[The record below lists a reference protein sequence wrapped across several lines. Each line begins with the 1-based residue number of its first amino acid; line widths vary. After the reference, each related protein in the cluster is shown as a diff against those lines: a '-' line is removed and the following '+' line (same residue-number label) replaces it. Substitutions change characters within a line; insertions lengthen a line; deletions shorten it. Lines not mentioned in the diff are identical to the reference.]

1 MATIK
6 EIRDYISKAES
17 VGVVVSRLY
26 KPLWRQIRLVSADN
40 KKVATIDLD
49 NDRLR
54 IDVLCKIQGHC
65 IGRKYIMLTPSQVNK
80 IADYLDKTYWPEL
93 HGA

>member
-6 EIRDYISKAES
+6 EIRDSISKAEAIGS
-17 VGVVVSRLY
+17 VVSRLY
-26 KPLWRQIRLVSADN
+26 KPLWRQVRIVSADN

-54 IDVLCKIQGHC
+54 IDVFCKIQGRC
-65 IGRKYIMLTPSQVNK
+65 IGDKYIMLTPSQVNK
-80 IADYLDKTYWPEL
+80 IADYLDKTYWPEVY
-93 HGA
+93 

>member
-17 VGVVVSRLY
+17 IGTVVSRLY
-26 KPLWRQIRLVSADN
+26 KAGWRQVRIVSEDN

-49 NDRLR
+49 NDRLK
-54 IDVLCKIQGHC
+54 IDVFCKIQGRC
-65 IGRKYIMLTPSQVNK
+65 IGDRYIVLTPSQVNK
-80 IADYLDKTYWPEL
+80 IKDYLDKTYWPEVY
-93 HGA
+93 